1 MTASEHSFLSLSP
14 EQQTE
19 LLDKNPVLATA
30 LDTAVKGLVGTTISK
45 VNNTI
50 TTSETSQQS
59 PEELTRVRALTDA
72 PWCFYDADI
81 VAAAGIKTITSWK
94 LSETEPQC
102 AEDPKQPWNWH
113 YNQAGTLALEA
124 YLQAKYPTEKIR
136 LSTMSETESDISM
149 NKWKAVGCRDADYG
163 VVYYRGFS
171 YFRIS
176 GGVDYVCQLSD
187 GYVDSFRA
195 HPAYGLS
202 VRFRHG

>member
-72 PWCFYDADI
+72 P
-81 VAAAGIKTITSWK
+81 
-94 LSETEPQC
+94 
-102 AEDPKQPWNWH
+102 
-113 YNQAGTLALEA
+113 
-124 YLQAKYPTEKIR
+124 
-136 LSTMSETESDISM
+136 
-149 NKWKAVGCRDADYG
+149 
-163 VVYYRGFS
+163 
-171 YFRIS
+171 
-176 GGVDYVCQLSD
+176 
-187 GYVDSFRA
+187 
-195 HPAYGLS
+195 
-202 VRFRHG
+202 